1 MNRNSTNRYITRTP
15 LQYIEQHQPLIY
27 IYIYIYILVEVKI
40 ERLWNSLAGILN

>member
-27 IYIYIYILVEVKI
+27 MFFFFLVEVKI